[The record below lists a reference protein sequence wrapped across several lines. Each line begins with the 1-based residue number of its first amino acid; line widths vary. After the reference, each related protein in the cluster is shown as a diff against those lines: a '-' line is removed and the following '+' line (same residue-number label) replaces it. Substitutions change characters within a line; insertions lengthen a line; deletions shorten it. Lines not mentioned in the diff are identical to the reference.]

1 MKNHD
6 KAHVFLIFSW
16 AVWKQSLRT
25 QNFLLGPKNIYQNTV
40 AKNTIYS

>member
-25 QNFLLGPKNIYQNTV
+25 QNLLGPKNIYQNTA